1 MGIKNCAFST
11 LFSSVWVFASLS
23 VINVTYAANEESLES
38 QLRVYAQ
45 EAQEA
50 NLEQEIIAI
59 IAEHIEEGSPSK
71 LRAKYKPKIIA
82 EAETDN
88 ANTADSIEIKPTVES
103 PKILNKDLKSAVEDA
118 GENTNK
124 EKSGYQKSIKLDN
137 EASAN
142 HPKANQVDQVKVETL
157 NKEVSTSRSKAS
169 QAEKSSQVKT
179 KTEAPARKTVTQKP
193 RTTTASTKQQDHKK
207 RSTRNQKARS
217 STKQGWIYV
226 GQFSNNSW
234 SEKMLRV
241 DNHTLPK
248 QGKDY
253 LLNASVNIRDARP
266 MKGRDLSPSVKIL
279 TSGDKIKLL
288 KLHASGKKGHY
299 WALIQWNR

>member
-1 MGIKNCAFST
+1 MGIKNCTFST
-11 LFSSVWVFASLS
+11 VFSSVWVFASLA

-38 QLRVYAQ
+38 QLKVYAQ

-59 IAEHIEEGSPSK
+59 IAEQIEEGSPDK
-71 LRAKYKPKIIA
+71 LRAKYKSQVVA
-82 EAETDN
+82 DVETDN
-88 ANTADSIEIKPTVES
+88 ANIADSIEIKPTAEIPSV
-103 PKILNKDLKSAVEDA
+103 LNKDLKSAVEDA
-118 GENTNK
+118 GENTDK
-124 EKSGYQKSIKLDN
+124 KGSGYQKSIQPDN
-137 EASAN
+137 EASTSR
-142 HPKANQVDQVKVETL
+142 PKADQVKTETP
-157 NKEVSTSRSKAS
+157 NKEMSTSRPKAS
-169 QAEKSSQVKT
+169 QAKVKT
-179 KTEAPARKTVTQKP
+179 ETPARKPVTQKP
-193 RTTTASTKQQDHKK
+193 RTTTASSNQPDRKE
-207 RSTRNQKARS
+207 RSTRTQKDRS
-217 STKQGWIYV
+217 SKKQGWIYV

-241 DNHTLPK
+241 DNDTLPK

>member
-1 MGIKNCAFST
+1 MGIKNCTFST
-11 LFSSVWVFASLS
+11 LFSSIWVFASLAI
-23 VINVTYAANEESLES
+23 INVTYAANEESLES
-38 QLRVYAQ
+38 QLKVYAQ

-59 IAEHIEEGSPSK
+59 IAEQIEEGSPSK
-71 LRAKYKPKIIA
+71 LRAKYKSQVV
-82 EAETDN
+82 AETEKDTASA
-88 ANTADSIEIKPTVES
+88 ANITEIKPTLKS
-103 PKILNKDLKSAVEDA
+103 PSVLNKDLKSAVED
-118 GENTNK
+118 T
-124 EKSGYQKSIKLDN
+124 EKNSDTKSSDYRKSIQPDN
-137 EASAN
+137 EASTSRPKASQT
-142 HPKANQVDQVKVETL
+142 KANQVKIETP
-157 NKEVSTSRSKAS
+157 NKEVSTSRSKS
-169 QAEKSSQVKT
+169 SPAEKNNQVKA
-179 KTEAPARKTVTQKP
+179 KTETPTRKPVTQK
-193 RTTTASTKQQDHKK
+193 H
-207 RSTRNQKARS
+207 STRTQKDRS
-217 STKQGWIYV
+217 SKKQGWIYV

-234 SEKMLRV
+234 TEKMLRV

-299 WALIQWNR
+299 WALIQWNQ

>member
-1 MGIKNCAFST
+1 MGIKICAFST
-11 LFSSVWVFASLS
+11 VFSSVWVFASLA

-38 QLRVYAQ
+38 QLKVYAQ

-59 IAEHIEEGSPSK
+59 IAEQIEEGSPSK
-71 LRAKYKPKIIA
+71 LRAKYKSQVVA
-82 EAETDN
+82 EVETDN
-88 ANTADSIEIKPTVES
+88 ANTADSTEIKPTVES
-103 PKILNKDLKSAVEDA
+103 SSVLNKDLKSAVEDA
-118 GENTNK
+118 GENTDK
-124 EKSGYQKSIKLDN
+124 EGSGYQKSIQPDN
-137 EASAN
+137 EASTSR
-142 HPKANQVDQVKVETL
+142 PKANQVDQVKTETP
-157 NKEVSTSRSKAS
+157 NKEASTSRPKAS
-169 QAEKSSQVKT
+169 QAEKSSQA
-179 KTEAPARKTVTQKP
+179 KTETPARKTVTQKP
-193 RTTTASTKQQDHKK
+193 RTTTASTKQQDRKE
-207 RSTRNQKARS
+207 RSTRTEKARS
-217 STKQGWIYV
+217 SAKQGWIYV

-234 SEKMLRV
+234 AEKMLRV

-288 KLHASGKKGHY
+288 KLHA
-299 WALIQWNR
+299 